1 MSLLENDSGDDGELR
16 HKRFDY
22 PAPSLAGIID
32 FFAKDGVTDV
42 QAAILLNQTPQEIY
56 KMKKDIRCYL
66 RAPCPWIVSNDLV
79 NDDGRILCCKGEYP
93 LGWMMPAGKQGEL
106 FRHLVVP
113 PVAKLYPDLFAEPD
127 LETQIRQDHP
137 NTYGRFKYAPFVV
150 CREVLVRMIESCA
163 QEMRTFPCLRDL
175 ETEFQ
180 HVSPRLLLK
189 RCRLEGFE
197 TEDTRDQPDSKKQ
210 KVEPFRF
217 TPVKAVVMPPD
228 FPRVLKFETAASE
241 HDTSQPAKEDS
252 SRGQTVTELIA
263 EERALRDR
271 LRNAPTSPASSTKK
285 RQNSTTS
292 YSSSERTPTRARKHD
307 IDRPIVERRRLHI
320 RDMVSWTKKRDVA
333 DFFEGYRVGFITITT
348 PAGSTRSKSGFADF
362 STHEQARR
370 AMQDLN
376 RTSLLGRVV
385 DIEIAE
391 PSAQVEEEERHQLS
405 VKSNTKLH
413 SSRRL
418 LPDVETRLRD

>member
-1 MSLLENDSGDDGELR
+1 M
-16 HKRFDY
+16 
-22 PAPSLAGIID
+22 
-32 FFAKDGVTDV
+32 
-42 QAAILLNQTPQEIY
+42 
-56 KMKKDIRCYL
+56 
-66 RAPCPWIVSNDLV
+66 
-79 NDDGRILCCKGEYP
+79 
-93 LGWMMPAGKQGEL
+93 
-106 FRHLVVP
+106 
-113 PVAKLYPDLFAEPD
+113 
-127 LETQIRQDHP
+127 
-137 NTYGRFKYAPFVV
+137 
-150 CREVLVRMIESCA
+150 
-163 QEMRTFPCLRDL
+163 RDL
-175 ETEFQ
+175 KTEFQ
-180 HVSPRLLLK
+180 HISPRRLQLK

-197 TEDTRDQPDSKKQ
+197 TEDTGDQPDSKKQ
-210 KVEPFRF
+210 KVKPFEF

-228 FPRVLKFETAASE
+228 FPRVLKSETAASE
-241 HDTSQPAKEDS
+241 HDTSQPSKEDS

-271 LRNAPTSPASSTKK
+271 MRNAPTSPASSTKK

-320 RDMVSWTKKRDVA
+320 RDMVNWTKKRDVVRSGSRRLSPPKIQANRLPIQA
-333 DFFEGYRVGFITITT
+333 DFFEGYRVGVITMTT
-348 PAGSTRSKSGFADF
+348 PADSTRSKSGFADF

-391 PSAQVEEEERHQLS
+391 PSALVEEEEERHQLS

-418 LPDVETRLRD
+418 LPNVETRLRD